1 MTNETTA
8 ITNQQVLADHSDER
22 AEATARAGE
31 DAGPASVAA
40 DRAAATDRR
49 LDQERATPAE
59 GRSRDRLRR
68 RPRLDLPRAWT

>member
-31 DAGPASVAA
+31 DAGPATSREGELVA
-40 DRAAATDRR
+40 
-49 LDQERATPAE
+49 P
-59 GRSRDRLRR
+59 GRSPDRL
-68 RPRLDLPRAWT
+68 T